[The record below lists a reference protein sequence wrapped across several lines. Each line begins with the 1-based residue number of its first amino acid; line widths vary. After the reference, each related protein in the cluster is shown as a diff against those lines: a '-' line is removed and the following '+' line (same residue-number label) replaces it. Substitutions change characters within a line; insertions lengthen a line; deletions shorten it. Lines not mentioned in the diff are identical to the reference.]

1 MENINDF
8 QHTSFEVRSKGLK
21 GFQSR
26 YTILLSKK
34 FSIITMGSKMSWN
47 FISTIFKFYMSE
59 KNIEFIQDPQKS
71 IHYIGHEIVIYFFSN
86 KLQITMAGAKK
97 IVKSSGTKRV
107 G

>member
-1 MENINDF
+1 
-8 QHTSFEVRSKGLK
+8 
-21 GFQSR
+21 
-26 YTILLSKK
+26 
-34 FSIITMGSKMSWN
+34 MGSKMSWN

-71 IHYIGHEIVIYFFSN
+71 IHYIGHEIEIYFFSN

>member
-34 FSIITMGSKMSWN
+34 FSIITMGSKMPWN

-71 IHYIGHEIVIYFFSN
+71 IHYIDKGGV
-86 KLQITMAGAKK
+86 
-97 IVKSSGTKRV
+97 
-107 G
+107 